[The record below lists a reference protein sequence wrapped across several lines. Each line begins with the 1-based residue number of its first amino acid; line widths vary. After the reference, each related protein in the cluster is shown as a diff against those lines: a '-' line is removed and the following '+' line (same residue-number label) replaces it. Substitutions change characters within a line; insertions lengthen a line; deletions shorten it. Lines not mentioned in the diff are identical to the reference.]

1 MQNPMKINTPKII
14 MDIAQ
19 AIHNAG
25 GRALLVGGCVR
36 DALMNRP
43 SKDFDLEVYGLDYE
57 SLLGLLKPFG
67 QTITVGK
74 AFGVIKFK
82 DLDIDIAL
90 PRRDSK
96 VGPGHR
102 GFEVTY
108 DPSLTFEEAARR
120 RDLTINS
127 IGYNPLT
134 AEILDPHKG
143 TDDIKQGVLR
153 ATDPKHFAEDPLRA
167 LRVMQFAARFNL
179 QIADELKA
187 LCAGLDLSE
196 LSPERIIDEFD
207 KLLLK
212 SDKPSIGLKF
222 LEDTGLI
229 KYFPEFE
236 IMMGVEQNPIHHP
249 EGDVWVHTLMV
260 IDEAA
265 QLRIGDKQ
273 QDQILMYAALSHDFA
288 KPKTQ
293 MTKPNGQIGFPGH
306 GEQGAPLAEAFIGRI
321 GGANTLAKKI
331 AALVHDHLAPYL
343 FPAQGAKAGAY
354 RRLVRRLDAAGV
366 TAHDLVRLARA
377 DMLGRTTESALQ
389 RQCPG
394 LDEFMAQIKALG
406 LEEKAESDIVTGAM
420 LIAKGIKPGPEMGK
434 ILKACR
440 DYQDDTGCKDPNK
453 IIKSMTNTKK

>member
-1 MQNPMKINTPKII
+1 MPMKMILPKII
-14 MDIAQ
+14 REIAQ
-19 AIHNAG
+19 AVQGAG

-57 SLLGLLKPFG
+57 YLLALLKPFD
-67 QTITVGK
+67 QTITVGR

-82 DLDIDIAL
+82 NHDIDIAL

-102 GFEVTY
+102 GFTVTY
-108 DPSLTFEEAARR
+108 DPNLTFEEAGRR

-127 IGYNPLT
+127 IGYDPLT
-134 AEILDPHKG
+134 SELLDPHKG
-143 TDDIKQGVLR
+143 ANNIKQGVLR

-167 LRVMQFAARFNL
+167 LRVMQFAARF
-179 QIADELKA
+179 QMTMTDELKS
-187 LCAGLDLSE
+187 LCAELDLSE

-229 KYFPEFE
+229 KFFPELE
-236 IMMGVEQNPIHHP
+236 VMIGVEQNPIHHP

-265 QLRIGDKQ
+265 QLRVGDKQ
-273 QDQILMYAALSHDFA
+273 QDRILMYSALAHDFA
-288 KPKTQ
+288 KPKTH

-306 GEQGAPLAEAFIGRI
+306 GEQGAPLAEAFIRRI
-321 GGANTLAKKI
+321 GGSHMLAKKVG
-331 AALVHDHLAPYL
+331 ALVYDHLAPYL
-343 FPAQGAKAGAY
+343 YPAQSAKSGAY
-354 RRLVRRLDAAGV
+354 RRLVRRLDAADV
-366 TAHDLVRLARA
+366 TAYDLVRLARA
-377 DMLGRTTESALQ
+377 DMLGRTTQEALQ
-389 RQCPG
+389 RKCPG

-406 LEEKAESDIVTGAM
+406 LEEKADSDVVTGAM

-440 DYQDDTGCKDPNK
+440 DYQDDTGCKSPDE
-453 IIKSMTNTKK
+453 IMRAVIKTKE